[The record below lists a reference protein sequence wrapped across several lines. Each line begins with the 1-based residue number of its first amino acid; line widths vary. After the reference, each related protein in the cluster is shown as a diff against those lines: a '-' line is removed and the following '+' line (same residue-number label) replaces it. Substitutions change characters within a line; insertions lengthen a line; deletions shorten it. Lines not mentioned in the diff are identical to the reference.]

1 MGWRD
6 VQRQINSGELSYAPS
21 AMDSFAASFSASFS
35 KYYTDALDK
44 QTELL
49 KEQQEKETEDKRL
62 KTAAARIW
70 AEQFPDDPKN
80 PNGIAYA
87 FQMLKDYEG
96 NVGNATARFEELSAD
111 GRIDIQAPPEKNYF
125 LSAIDPNGIFTE
137 FESGAGGY
145 NALFSQA
152 QNSAFSDVSLTDMT
166 MPEVM
171 QFADARGEGSY
182 HAWVKQNLPPSTE
195 ASQKGLSSTP
205 MGQFQFIGSTLKY
218 IKDNGGFADL
228 NITDETLFDEKTQN
242 DLFLWYAQDRLDG
255 AKTKSE
261 QRATM
266 RSIWEGFRKKDKSGV
281 YLVTNAQL
289 DKVIEGIETGTLG
302 EAPPGTV
309 KTSKKKKRI
318 DLKGELSKF
327 KYDEEGLREFR
338 ALKAE
343 ILADAYD
350 LTEDQQEYLSLFET
364 DFLKNVKDN
373 SYFEFDEYIEDKPLN
388 SQGDIRAAM
397 MLIENKSDS
406 DFRGG
411 AAEKT
416 ETYVYLSNKLDQQLA
431 EEIENQKRE
440 TQDKADAERDPFT
453 FYTRDKDTGIID
465 EMGFDTLVY
474 KNGNFYDI
482 TDVEMETPIDIDT
495 GVLFPQGVDGSQ
507 FIKIYNKPIGEMAKV
522 VANGDN
528 TIDNL
533 LMYRQEAYN
542 NPAAFNRTLQTFGG
556 IINFSDDVLSG
567 FNAAIKGG
575 ASYEEVLA
583 NLEQVD
589 AIRGLSEPAKRI
601 FTLQLQAAYDIAR
614 LNESSGQGLSDKE
627 LQMNLNAVGFGETRA
642 EIVLDKINIAM
653 KKVMGR
659 TEANRKGILG
669 SLLGRSEFIKFVESQ
684 EFGQKF
690 NDHTAARMGAEDFDP
705 AMKEQYDLAMAGDN
719 SYNQTEDVPE
729 PTPIPEAAI
738 QDLKTR
744 IADAPDQA
752 AMAVL
757 MAQFDSIFGAGS
769 AERVLGDN

>member
-6 VQRQINSGELSYAPS
+6 VQRQIKSGELSYAPS

-44 QTELL
+44 QTDLL
-49 KEQQEKETEDKRL
+49 AEQKEKDAEDKRL
-62 KTAAARIW
+62 KTAAARLW

-80 PNGIAYA
+80 PNGVAYA

-96 NVGNATARFEELSAD
+96 NVGNATARFEELTAD

-125 LSAIDPNGIFTE
+125 LSAIDPNGIFTD

-145 NALFSQA
+145 NALFNQA
-152 QNSAFSDVSLTDMT
+152 QNSAFSNISLTEMT

-171 QFADARGEGSY
+171 DFANARGDGSY
-182 HAWVKQNLPPSTE
+182 HAWVKQNLPPDTE
-195 ASQKGLSSTP
+195 AAQKGLSSTP
-205 MGQFQFIGSTLKY
+205 MGQYQFIGSTLKY
-218 IKDNGGFADL
+218 IKDNGGFEEL
-228 NITDETLFDEKTQN
+228 NITDETLFDENTQN
-242 DLFLWYAQDRLDG
+242 DLFLWYAQDRLKG
-255 AKTKSE
+255 AKTKAE
-261 QRATM
+261 QRSTL
-266 RSIWEGFRKKDKSGV
+266 RSIWEGFRKKDKNGV
-281 YLVTNAQL
+281 HLVTNAQL

-309 KTSKKKKRI
+309 KTAKKKKRL

-327 KYDEEGLREFR
+327 KYDEDGLREFR

-343 ILADAYD
+343 ILGDAYD
-350 LTEDQQEYLSLFET
+350 LTDDQREYFLLFEK

-373 SYFEFDEYIEDKPLN
+373 SYFEFDEYIADKPLN

-411 AAEKT
+411 ASEKT
-416 ETYVYLSNKLDQQLA
+416 ETYVYLQSKLDALLQ
-431 EEIENQKRE
+431 EEIEKQKQE

-453 FYTRDKDTGIID
+453 FYTRDEETGIID

-474 KNGNFYDI
+474 KNGKFYNI
-482 TDVEMETPIDIDT
+482 TDPDQETPIDVEK
-495 GVLFPQGVDGSQ
+495 GVLFPSGVDGSE

-542 NPAAFNRTLQTFGG
+542 NPAAFNQTLQTFGG
-556 IINFSDDVLSG
+556 LINFTDDVLSG

-583 NLEQVD
+583 DVEQVD
-589 AIRGLSEPAKRI
+589 QIRGLSEPAKRI

-627 LQMNLNAVGFGETRA
+627 LQMNLNAVGFGETKAR
-642 EIVLDKINIAM
+642 IVLQKINLAM
-653 KKVMGR
+653 KKVQGR
-659 TEANRKGILG
+659 TEANRRGILG
-669 SLLGRSEFIKFVESQ
+669 SLLGRKEFIKFIESQ
-684 EFGQKF
+684 EFGQPF
-690 NDHTAARMGAEDFDP
+690 NDHTATRMGAEGFDP
-705 AMKEQYDLAMAGDN
+705 ALKEQFDLAIAGDDSTKQAPEEPN
-719 SYNQTEDVPE
+719 SELPIIERTPE
-729 PTPIPEAAI
+729 GTATWNAAPSGTKF
-738 QDLKTR
+738 QVR
-744 IADAPDQA
+744 NADGS
-752 AMAVL
+752 L
-757 MAQFDSIFGAGS
+757 SIKIKP
-769 AERVLGDN
+769 